1 MTGMNQRSDRQEI
14 GDLLKVMMRP
24 MPSVAA
30 EIASGNENSARGAD
44 VVATNKASGTQ
55 IQAVVMANTSE
66 VMITDCG
73 ETDRAGNEPE
83 KIVRHADSEN

>member
-1 MTGMNQRSDRQEI
+1 MTGMNHRSDRQEI

-30 EIASGNENSARGAD
+30 EIASGNENSARGAELL
-44 VVATNKASGTQ
+44 ATNKASGTQ
-55 IQAVVMANTSE
+55 IQAAVMANTSE

-83 KIVRHADSEN
+83 KIIRHADSEN